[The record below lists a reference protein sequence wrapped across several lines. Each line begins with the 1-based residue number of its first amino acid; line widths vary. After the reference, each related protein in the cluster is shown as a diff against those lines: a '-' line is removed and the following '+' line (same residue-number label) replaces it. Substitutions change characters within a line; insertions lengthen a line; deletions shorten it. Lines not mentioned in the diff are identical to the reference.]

1 MVGDTGV
8 GKTAIVEGLLV
19 QLIMQNRVPKPL
31 SHGTVYSLDLGI
43 LLSGTKYWGYFENG
57 LSRY

>member
-8 GKTAIVEGLLV
+8 GKTAIVEGLV
-19 QLIMQNRVPKPL
+19 QLIVQNRVPKPL

-43 LLSGTKYWGYFENG
+43 LLSSTKYWGDFENG